1 VSTAAP
7 TPPGPRAPRR
17 RLPAEL
23 RRGQLID
30 AAITVIAREG
40 YARAST
46 AAIAAEAGVAK
57 GLLWRYFADGE
68 DLMEQAARRTLVA
81 LRETVADGIDLAA
94 PVPQVIRA
102 AIARAVDLRRTH
114 PDQLRALREIAQHLR
129 QPDGTPR
136 LGIDDYEQTY
146 SLQATL
152 FQRGVDEGTLRP
164 VDTRVLAVTYQAAL
178 DAMLAYLDR
187 HPDVDPTAYAAA
199 VADILLVG
207 IER

>member
-1 VSTAAP
+1 VSAAAP
-7 TPPGPRAPRR
+7 TPPAKAPRR

-23 RRGQLID
+23 RRRQLID
-30 AAITVIAREG
+30 AAITVIARDG

-68 DLMEQAARRTLVA
+68 DLMEQAARHTLVA
-81 LRETVADGIDLAA
+81 LRDTVAGDIDLAA
-94 PVPQVIRA
+94 PVPHVIRA
-102 AIARAVDLRRTH
+102 AIARAADLRRTH

-129 QPDGTPR
+129 RPDGTPR
-136 LGIDDYEQTY
+136 LGLDDYAQTY

-178 DAMLAYLDR
+178 DAMLVYLER
-187 HPDVDPTAYAAA
+187 HPDTDPTAYAAA